1 MGMLYPTMED
11 NGINLA
17 KSIKL
22 AICDLI
28 LAILSE
34 YHFGIAKIRYHCN
47 PFTFSR
53 AKFRSISKTVQKS
66 YLKKILLLSIFFKK
80 NVLILET

>member
-1 MGMLYPTMED
+1 MGMLYLTMED

-34 YHFGIAKIRYHCN
+34 YQFGIAKKGTTATCLALVG
-47 PFTFSR
+47 PSSGAS
-53 AKFRSISKTVQKS
+53 AKPYKKVT
-66 YLKKILLLSIFFKK
+66 LKRDFC
-80 NVLILET
+80 